1 MKALVIAGTN
11 VRRMLRDRL
20 GLLFV
25 FVLPVVIIVVMG
37 VAFGGQ
43 RAPRLGVAVADT
55 GALAV
60 ELVSTI
66 EADPIGPELRR
77 YDTATEL
84 VGAVERGD
92 VEIGLVVP
100 AGYDAALRS
109 GLRAGVEYVMPP
121 TSYASALRPVLD
133 DALHRQAAL
142 VKAAR
147 FAAEATATSF
157 EEALARARDMLPRI
171 GGVVVSARTIG
182 EALVDPGMNGYLMGA
197 QSQLVL
203 FMFLTSMTAATQL
216 IMSRQLGVSRRMLA
230 TPTPART
237 IVVGEL
243 LGRFGIAMI
252 QGLFI
257 VLMTALVF
265 GVSWGDPLAASAIVV
280 AFALV
285 GTGVAM
291 LVGTVASN
299 ADQAA
304 SLGVAVA
311 MLLGAFGGAMV
322 PPEVFPDVMRT
333 LSFAT
338 PHAWAI
344 DGLRDIV
351 LRDANLFG
359 VVPQLAVLAVF
370 AAALLTLAVLLFRRA
385 ITR

>member
-1 MKALVIAGTN
+1 
-11 VRRMLRDRL
+11 
-20 GLLFV
+20 
-25 FVLPVVIIVVMG
+25 
-37 VAFGGQ
+37 
-43 RAPRLGVAVADT
+43 
-55 GALAV
+55 
-60 ELVSTI
+60 
-66 EADPIGPELRR
+66 
-77 YDTATEL
+77 
-84 VGAVERGD
+84 
-92 VEIGLVVP
+92 
-100 AGYDAALRS
+100 
-109 GLRAGVEYVMPP
+109 
-121 TSYASALRPVLD
+121 VLD